1 MAAYIQQ
8 NMKPIAGDFDMLN
21 FNLPAVNLWTFGE
34 VGVWENNRF
43 VPVTCGSNNINMCL
57 NEILSP
63 FGISN
68 YDLQKSRKGLVLQLD
83 QKWESPLEC
92 MTECWCLKLRK
103 GVNYYWGRK

>member
-1 MAAYIQQ
+1 MATYIQQ
-8 NMKPIAGDFDMLN
+8 NLKPIVGDFDMLN

-34 VGVWENNRF
+34 VEVLENNNRF

-68 YDLQKSRKGLVLQLD
+68 YDLQKSRKGFGFTIRSKMGISFGMHDGMFDV
-83 QKWESPLEC
+83 
-92 MTECWCLKLRK
+92 
-103 GVNYYWGRK
+103 